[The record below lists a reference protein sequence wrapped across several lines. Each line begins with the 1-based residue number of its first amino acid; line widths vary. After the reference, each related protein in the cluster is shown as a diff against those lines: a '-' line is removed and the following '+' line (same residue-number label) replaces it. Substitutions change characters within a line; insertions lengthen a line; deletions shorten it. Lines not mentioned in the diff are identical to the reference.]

1 MAHLCL
7 KTPLVAVSVDNEEFT
22 LLQSNFQMPIGIG
35 IAQLRFPNSATFDL
49 ILLLILPDRDEEKE

>member
-22 LLQSNFQMPIGIG
+22 LFHSNFEMPIGIG